1 MWVQRG
7 WQRRNHSQRECWI
20 ERGNKEHSQED
31 VGLLE
36 HRDED
41 EQNLV
46 TFEIPPCFFFDLN
59 DDVVCLTLLELDYIR
74 VLDLNHLS
82 VFLFEEIIEVFWLV
96 DLWDFLGKKV
106 GWQIRSWC
114 DAICFAWCIYASC
127 PNIGV
132 LL

>member
-46 TFEIPPCFFFDLN
+46 TFEIPPCFFCRSERWCCLFDSSWVGLYKS
-59 DDVVCLTLLELDYIR
+59 VG
-74 VLDLNHLS
+74 LS
-82 VFLFEEIIEVFWLV
+82 VILFEEIIEVFWLV

-114 DAICFAWCIYASC
+114 DAICFAWWIC